1 VQNGKFIDS
10 KEVTAETDW
19 KYSFKDLEKY
29 DENGVAYKYTVQ
41 EKPVEG
47 YETTI
52 EGSDITNVRTGETDV
67 SGAKTWKDDNAKD
80 RPASITVELLQN
92 GKVIDSKEV
101 TAETDWKYSFKDLE
115 KYDENGVAYKYTVQE
130 KPGDGDQTTLEG
142 SDITNVRTGE
152 TDVTGTKTW
161 KDDNAEDRPD
171 SITVELV
178 QNGKVIDSK
187 EVTAETDWKYSFK
200 DLEKYDENGVAYKY
214 TVQEKAVE
222 GYGTTVDGFDI
233 TNVRTGKTDVTGTKT
248 WKDNNA
254 EDCQNSITVELLQNG
269 KVIDSKEVTAET
281 DWKYSFKD
289 LEAYDE
295 NGVAYKY
302 TIQEEAVEGY
312 ETTVDGFDITNVRT
326 GETDVSGTK
335 TWKDDNVSD
344 RPDSIKV
351 NLLQNGIVI
360 DTKEVTEKDNWKYRF
375 TDLEKYDDEGVAY
388 EY

>member
-1 VQNGKFIDS
+1 
-10 KEVTAETDW
+10 
-19 KYSFKDLEKY
+19 
-29 DENGVAYKYTVQ
+29 
-41 EKPVEG
+41 
-47 YETTI
+47 
-52 EGSDITNVRTGETDV
+52 
-67 SGAKTWKDDNAKD
+67 
-80 RPASITVELLQN
+80 
-92 GKVIDSKEV
+92 
-101 TAETDWKYSFKDLE
+101 
-115 KYDENGVAYKYTVQE
+115 
-130 KPGDGDQTTLEG
+130 
-142 SDITNVRTGE
+142 
-152 TDVTGTKTW
+152 
-161 KDDNAEDRPD
+161 
-171 SITVELV
+171 
-178 QNGKVIDSK
+178 
-187 EVTAETDWKYSFK
+187 SFK

-248 WKDNNA
+248 WKDDNA
-254 EDCQNSITVELLQNG
+254 EDRPKSITVELVQNG

-302 TIQEEAVEGY
+302 TIQEETVEGY
-312 ETTVDGFDITNVRT
+312 ETTVDDFDITNVRT

-335 TWKDDNVSD
+335 TWKDDKAKD

-388 EY
+388 EYTVKEQSVPGYQSEVKGYDITNTRSE

>member
-1 VQNGKFIDS
+1 
-10 KEVTAETDW
+10 
-19 KYSFKDLEKY
+19 KYSFSDLPKT
-29 DENGVAYKYTVQ
+29 DASGNAYEYSVQ
-41 EKPVEG
+41 EQAVEG

-52 EGSDITNVRTGETDV
+52 KGSDITNVRTGKTDV

-80 RPASITVELLQN
+80 RPASITVELVQN

-115 KYDENGVAYKYTVQE
+115 KNEENGVAYKYTVQE
-130 KPGDGDQTTLEG
+130 EAVEGYETTVDGF
-142 SDITNVRTGE
+142 DITNLRVGK
-152 TDVTGTKTW
+152 TDVSGTKTW
-161 KDDNAEDRPD
+161 KDDNAEDRPK

-214 TVQEKAVE
+214 T
-222 GYGTTVDGFDI
+222 
-233 TNVRTGKTDVTGTKT
+233 
-248 WKDNNA
+248 
-254 EDCQNSITVELLQNG
+254 
-269 KVIDSKEVTAET
+269 
-281 DWKYSFKD
+281 
-289 LEAYDE
+289 
-295 NGVAYKY
+295 
-302 TIQEEAVEGY
+302 IQEETVEGY

-326 GETDVSGTK
+326 GEIDVSGTK

-351 NLLQNGIVI
+351 NLLQNGVVI

-388 EY
+388 EYTVKEQSVPGYQSEVKGYDITNTRSEKTSIEVTKGWLDHESKDRPNTITVNLLRNGEEIKTVKLTQEDDWTYEFKDLEAYDENGVA